1 MELSTFDGTLIPAL
15 GVGFILGLR
24 HALDP
29 DHLVAVSTVVS
40 ECKSWRRSS
49 LVGTFW
55 GLGHTLSLFV
65 VGGAVI
71 ALKLNIS
78 ERVSVLMEFAVAV
91 MLVGLGVNAVAK
103 AMRGWKVHAHKH
115 EHDGNRHVHL
125 HLHRPGEAD
134 VHKHRHI
141 LGSGIRPFLV
151 GMVHGLAGSAGLV
164 LLAVA
169 TVPSAIVGLVYILV
183 FGIGSVGGMIVMSSL
198 ISLPFLLVGRR
209 LNMFSRVLQVSV
221 GVLSIGFGIYLMWQ
235 YGELF
240 GVR

>member
-1 MELSTFDGTLIPAL
+1 MEQAVFDGTLIPAL

-29 DHLVAVSTVVS
+29 DHIVAVSTVVG
-40 ECKSWRRSS
+40 ECNSLRRSS

-65 VGGAVI
+65 VGCAVV

-78 ERVSVLMEFAVAV
+78 ERVSLLMEFAVAV
-91 MLVGLGVNAVAK
+91 MLVGLGLNAIAK
-103 AMRGWKVHAHKH
+103 AIRGWKVHAHKH
-115 EHDGNRHVHL
+115 EHDGNRHVHI

-151 GMVHGLAGSAGLV
+151 GMAHGLAGSAGLV
-164 LLAVA
+164 LLTLA
-169 TVPSAIVGLVYILV
+169 TIPSALIGLLYILL
-183 FGIGSVGGMIVMSSL
+183 FGFGSVAGMFVMSSL

-209 LNMFSRVLQVSV
+209 LNLFSKLLQVSI
-221 GVLSIGFGIYLMWQ
+221 GVVSIGFGIYLMWQ
-235 YGELF
+235 YSELF